1 LADKFARPDADEAY
15 RAIQE
20 LLSTFLVRMITRAA
34 RGQLA
39 DEDLLAGE
47 HEAMQRLW
55 QRADPA
61 RWAALREELELRFD
75 ETDQL
80 NLDRKQALMSTF
92 FAIEE
97 AAR

>member
-1 LADKFARPDADEAY
+1 
-15 RAIQE
+15 
-20 LLSTFLVRMITRAA
+20 
-34 RGQLA
+34 
-39 DEDLLAGE
+39 
-47 HEAMQRLW
+47 MQRLW

-80 NLDRKQALMSTF
+80 NLDRKQALMSAF